1 LTFPKSKVEIWEP
14 GAGSALYTFTSTLQS
29 IRTRE
34 IVTDGVGH
42 FSFTLPTQELLA
54 YRYNDIDLH
63 DTVKI
68 WLGYDSVPASPT
80 WTFIGKVGNISAPMN
95 TGEGYVRVVSGLSQG
110 EILLNQLK
118 RNKTY
123 NAVDADTIV
132 TEWAT
137 ALSLGTSFTGDAADD
152 IHVTMEIA
160 TKTYFDLMQ
169 SISDYWSLA
178 GAGNQIKKDFY
189 VDVGDVGHPTGHL
202 IWKTRP
208 MRTAGVST
216 LTVGTNILDYNVTR
230 QKDPVKN
237 DIVVYGKLCLMY
249 PELQDEW
256 TDDPLHANWN
266 LNIGTALTIEA
277 GDNKVGSH
285 YVKATGDTIGAQT
298 FCSVIFTFPELIH
311 QGLHGQFDK
320 LGVYLRTPIIATPNK
335 MRIYLTDNLTD
346 YFYTD
351 IIKYGTT
358 DWEYKEFPLG
368 FTQTYSDDYPD
379 GIWHA
384 VGTPDWLNL
393 QNIQFYQV
401 WNNTDES
408 SSIRI
413 DDLWFKTKRARGV
426 ASNAGSKTTYGT
438 RELEVIDD
446 RLRTNSDC
454 EKHAETLLYQKMTA
468 PVQIEVTVVGDTN
481 ILVGDRLSVT
491 IPAENI
497 TAADYDV
504 ISVEHSL
511 TGQSFLTKAT
521 MVNSVNTREPLEN
534 TTVRTIIKQARA
546 TRNLSTELTQIGA
559 R

>member
-1 LTFPKSKVEIWEP
+1 MTFPKSKVEIWEP

-34 IVTDGVGH
+34 TVTDGIGH
-42 FSFTLPTQELLA
+42 FSLTLPTKEGLD
-54 YRYNDIDLH
+54 YKYSDIDLQ

-68 WLGYDSVPASPT
+68 WMGYDTVPPAPT
-80 WTFIGKVGNISAPMN
+80 WTFIGKVGNISGPAN
-95 TGEGYVRVVSGLSQG
+95 VGEGYFRVISGLSQG
-110 EILLNQLK
+110 EILLNRLK

-123 NAVDADTIV
+123 TAVDADIMV
-132 TEWAT
+132 AAWANE
-137 ALSLGTSFTGDAADD
+137 LGLGVGEIAVDTTD
-152 IHVTMEIA
+152 VTMEVA
-160 TKTYFDLMQ
+160 TKTYFDLLQ
-169 SISDYWSLA
+169 EISDFYVD
-178 GAGNQIKKDFY
+178 GVNDIKKDFY
-189 VDVGDVGHPTGHL
+189 VNVSNNLV
-202 IWKTRP
+202 WKARP
-208 MRTAGVST
+208 MRSGASVST
-216 LTVGTNILDYNVTR
+216 LTVGSNIVDYNVTR

-237 DIVVYGKLCLMY
+237 DMVVYGKLWLMD

-256 TDDPLHANWN
+256 TDDPLHANWT
-266 LNIGTALTIEA
+266 LITGTAVTVEA

-285 YVKATGDTIGAQT
+285 YVKATGDTVGAQT
-298 FCSVIFTFPELIH
+298 FVDVKFTFPDVIH
-311 QGLHGQFDK
+311 QGLHGQYDT

-335 MRIYLTDNLTD
+335 MRIYLFDSVGG

-351 IIKYGTT
+351 IIKYTTT
-358 DWEYKEFPLG
+358 DWEYKTFPLG
-368 FTQTYSDDYPD
+368 ITQTYSDEYPD
-379 GIWHA
+379 GIWHKTA
-384 VGTPDWLNL
+384 AADWLNL
-393 QNIQFYQV
+393 AYIKFYQV
-401 WNNTDES
+401 WDNTDET

-426 ASNAGSKTTYGT
+426 ASNAGSKTAYGT

-446 RLRTNSDC
+446 RLRTDVDC
-454 EKHAETLLYQKMTA
+454 AKRAETLLYQKMTA

-481 ILVGDRLSVT
+481 ILVGDRLSMT

-497 TAADYDV
+497 SAVDYDV

-511 TGQSFLTKAT
+511 TMQGFFTKAT

>member
-1 LTFPKSKVEIWEP
+1 MTFPKSKVEIWEP

-34 IVTDGVGH
+34 IVTDGIGH
-42 FSFTLPTQELLA
+42 FSLTLPTKEGLD
-54 YRYNDIDLH
+54 YKYSDIDLH

-68 WLGYDSVPASPT
+68 WLGYDTVPPAPT
-80 WTFIGKVGNISAPMN
+80 WTFIGKVGNISGPAN
-95 TGEGYVRVVSGLSQG
+95 IGEGFFRVISGLSQG

-160 TKTYFDLMQ
+160 AKTYFDLMQ
-169 SISDYWSLA
+169 NISDYWSLA

-202 IWKTRP
+202 VWKTRP
-208 MRTAGVST
+208 IRTAGVST
-216 LTVGTNILDYNVTR
+216 LTIGSNIIDYNVTR

-237 DIVVYGKLCLMY
+237 DIAVYGKPCLMD
-249 PELQDEW
+249 PEVQDYW
-256 TDDPLHANWN
+256 TEDPLHANWT
-266 LNIGTALTIEA
+266 LDQGTALTVQA
-277 GDNKVGSH
+277 GGKVGSH
-285 YVKATGDTIGAQT
+285 YVRATGDTVGAQT

-335 MRIYLTDNLTD
+335 MEILLNCSPAGFFHTH
-346 YFYTD
+346 

-368 FTQTYSDDYPD
+368 ITQTYSDDYPD
-379 GIWHA
+379 GIWEA
-384 VGTPDWLNL
+384 TATNDWLNL
-393 QNIQFYQV
+393 LNIQFYQV
-401 WNNTDES
+401 WDNTDEA
-408 SSIRI
+408 SSIDI
-413 DDLWFKTKRARGV
+413 DDLWFKPKRAHGV
-426 ASNAGSKTTYGT
+426 ASNAGSKTDYGT

-481 ILVGDRLSVT
+481 ILVGDRLSMT

-511 TGQSFLTKAT
+511 TMQGFFTKAT